1 MISHSLLLVNLY
13 KIENK
18 CMREFQYFLC
28 GIFVISFQFSGQSQV
43 SKFSACTEND
53 SEDEDED
60 DVAAVPSD
68 SQPDPP
74 DMDLDDPT
82 TSTQRPSTSRPLPP
96 RQSSS
101 ETSSQGKGKGKGKR
115 SFTKT
120 TASSNAEEVQR
131 NILTEVSF
139 NYLMWCYQLKYE
151 HVCIYIL

>member
-18 CMREFQYFLC
+18 CMRQLKYYLC

-53 SEDEDED
+53 SEDEDDD

-74 DMDLDDPT
+74 DMDVDEPT
-82 TSTQRPSTSRPLPP
+82 RSTQRPSTSRPLPP
-96 RQSSS
+96 RQSLS
-101 ETSSQGKGKGKGKR
+101 ETSSQGKGKGKR
-115 SFTKT
+115 SSNKT
-120 TASSNAEEVQR
+120 PGSSNAEEVER
-131 NILTEVSF
+131 NILTVVSF
-139 NYLMWCYQLKYE
+139 NDLM
-151 HVCIYIL
+151 